1 MIRFNS
7 DYTEGAHPEILRLLE
22 ETNYQQT
29 DGYGMDEWCSKA
41 RDLIREACDCPG
53 ADVHFLVGG
62 TQTNAAVIAAALR
75 PYEGAISAD
84 TGHIN
89 VHETGAVEHTGHKVL
104 ALPSKDG
111 KITAK
116 QVRRCIEEHF
126 ASPAFEH
133 TVKPG
138 LVYISYPTEYG
149 TIYTRQELED
159 IHEVCKQY
167 SIPFFIDG
175 ARLGYGLMCP
185 ECDIELDDLAR
196 LCDIF
201 YIGGTKVGA
210 LFGEAV
216 VVPDPSELPNFR
228 YMIKQSGGMLAK
240 GRLLGIQFAAL
251 FTDGL
256 YLKISKHAI
265 AMSEKIRK
273 ALTELGFR
281 IYIESPTNQQFFV
294 LTREQFDEITKE
306 FALDLNCEV
315 DGGVVARA
323 CTSWAT
329 KEENVDR
336 FIEELKRISNK

>member
-7 DYTEGAHPEILRLLE
+7 DYTEGAHPAILRLLE

-29 DGYGMDEWCSKA
+29 DGYGMDEWCEKA
-41 RDLIREACDCPG
+41 RELIRQACGCPG

-62 TQTNAAVIAAALR
+62 TQTNAAVIAACLR
-75 PYEGAISAD
+75 SYEGAISAD

-111 KITAK
+111 KITAA
-116 QVRRCIEEHF
+116 QVSDYIEAHY

-133 TVKPG
+133 TVRPG

-149 TIYTRQELED
+149 TIYSRKELED
-159 IHEVCKQY
+159 LHSVCRENG
-167 SIPFFIDG
+167 IPLFIDG
-175 ARLGYGLMCP
+175 ARLGYGLECP
-185 ECDIELDDLAR
+185 ECDITLPDLAK
-196 LCDIF
+196 LCDVF

-216 VVPDPSELPNFR
+216 VVPDPAVLPNFR

-240 GRLLGIQFAAL
+240 GRLLGIQFTAL

-256 YLKISKHAI
+256 YFEVSKHAI

-273 ALTELGFR
+273 ALNELGFR
-281 IYIESPTNQQFFV
+281 IYIPSPTNQQFFV

-306 FALDLNCEV
+306 FALDLNCPVE
-315 DGGVVARA
+315 GGVVARA

-336 FIEELKRISNK
+336 FIEALKRFR